1 MQGFAMLFPIVVTLY
16 VSYFVLEFFDTF
28 FSPLYSYLFGFQ
40 VFGLGFL
47 TSMLF
52 IFATGV
58 FASSWVG
65 ARLVALGE
73 VIIRRVPLVTH
84 IYGAAKQVSAAMNP
98 EGEAAN
104 SFREFVI
111 IRHPRLGEYAFGF
124 ITSQTCLQLPNNSN
138 NNKSK
143 NNSGGDMKEGI
154 NINSQYYEDHELYAV
169 YVPTNHIYVGDIL
182 LLDGSDIIKTNLSV
196 REGIE
201 MMVSVGLTLP
211 GRLTGSYKK

>member
-1 MQGFAMLFPIVVTLY
+1 
-16 VSYFVLEFFDTF
+16 
-28 FSPLYSYLFGFQ
+28 
-40 VFGLGFL
+40 
-47 TSMLF
+47 
-52 IFATGV
+52 
-58 FASSWVG
+58 
-65 ARLVALGE
+65 
-73 VIIRRVPLVTH
+73 LVTH

-98 EGEAAN
+98 EGETAN

-124 ITSQTCLQLPNNSN
+124 ITSQTCLQLPNNSSSSSSNNNKNNNNN

-143 NNSGGDMKEGI
+143 NNSIGDMKEGT
-154 NINSQYYEDHELYAV
+154 NINSEYYEDHELYAV
-169 YVPTNHIYVGDIL
+169 YVPTNHIYVGDVL